1 MKGKYKR
8 GAITLLK
15 NPASFRCRKERRKRR
30 AIAYWIRA
38 WHAFINFIVAPA
50 WNSGLLRGVGGGG
63 AGATGNKRHFHHGFS
78 GNADLIYS
86 KVQKRLHLQPPWFQ
100 SGHEGK
106 VPRHQRISQFS

>member
-8 GAITLLK
+8 GAITLFKKSSFLSLK
-15 NPASFRCRKERRKRR
+15 KGEEERWG
-30 AIAYWIRA
+30 AAGWMRA
-38 WHAFINFIVAPA
+38 WHAFINFIVAPF
-50 WNSGLLRGVGGGG
+50 WNSGLLRRG
-63 AGATGNKRHFHHGFS
+63 ARPLETRDTFTAASSRK
-78 GNADLIYS
+78 ADRIYS